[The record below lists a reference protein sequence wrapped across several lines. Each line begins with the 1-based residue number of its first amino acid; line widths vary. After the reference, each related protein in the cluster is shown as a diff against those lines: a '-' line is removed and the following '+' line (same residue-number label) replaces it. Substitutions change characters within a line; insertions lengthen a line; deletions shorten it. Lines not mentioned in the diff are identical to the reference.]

1 VADGEKSLPKATLI
15 GPKNYRTVWQK
26 MLYEAAQGQKNA
38 RDGAVTKPA
47 ITAKTVLGA
56 PRPEFGPPGSAIGIK
71 IENGHP
77 VYRPNDMQKDVAK
90 EHLAIRGLPTKQVD
104 DVKFVGALTWMAYRR
119 GGEAVTQ
126 GSTVYIRPEKFL
138 NYADFKS
145 KDPFEEIYHGA
156 DFAAEGGAG
165 FYNPYGFNSIGGLLA
180 TGDDYYGNPQEAFA
194 KGAAKEM
201 YETHRYRKRALGK

>member
-1 VADGEKSLPKATLI
+1 
-15 GPKNYRTVWQK
+15 
-26 MLYEAAQGQKNA
+26 MLYEAAQDQKNA
-38 RDGAVTKPA
+38 RDEAAIKPA
-47 ITAKTVLGA
+47 ITAKTVLGT

-77 VYRPNDMQKDVAK
+77 VYRPNDTQKDVAK
-90 EHLAIRGLPTKQVD
+90 ERLAIRGLPTKQVD
-104 DVKFVGALTWMAYRR
+104 DVKFVGGLDEHAGALTRMAYRR

-126 GSTVYIRPEKFL
+126 GNTVYIHPEKFL
-138 NYADFKS
+138 GYADFNS

-165 FYNPYGFNSIGGLLA
+165 FYNPYGFNIIGGLVT
-180 TGDDYYGNPQEAFA
+180 TGDGYYGHPQEAFA

-201 YETHRYRKRALGK
+201 YETYRYRKRALGK